1 MMREKKISFPKSNN
15 NDVLKLGTDIKS
27 TITKL
32 TDRIKNKYRIINEYA
47 KIMHGAQKEYQKL
60 FSENSRYKKLF
71 QQQQQLQQK

>member
-15 NDVLKLGTDIKS
+15 DDVLKLGTDIKS

-47 KIMHGAQKEYQKL
+47 WGTKRI
-60 FSENSRYKKLF
+60 SETI
-71 QQQQQLQQK
+71 Q